1 MHDIADLRRRALTAR
16 RSLGPRTRRAA
27 SRQAVRRLSRLPR
40 IQRARRIG
48 LYWPLASEADPRGLA
63 SVLGARVTFYFPRVT
78 GNDLAFVPVVYPLSR
93 TGWQRSTLGVYE
105 PPGAARR
112 LDRLD
117 ALIVPLAG
125 FDAGANRIGLGGG
138 FYDRTLARLVGRV
151 YRRPHLYGLAFEAQR
166 VPCFTPQPWDIPLDA
181 IISERAVYRRALGAV
196 AVLYES
202 APSAVLRQD
211 EA

>member
-1 MHDIADLRRRALTAR
+1 MHDIADLRRQALTAR
-16 RSLGPRTRRAA
+16 RALGARNRRAA
-27 SRQAVRRLSRLPR
+27 SRHAVRRVSRLPR
-40 IQRARRIG
+40 IQRADRIG
-48 LYWPLASEADPRGLA
+48 LYWPLASEADPLGLA
-63 SVLGARVTFYFPRVT
+63 RLLPAHVAFYFPRVT
-78 GNDLAFVPVVYPLSR
+78 DHGLAFVQVSRPLSR
-93 TGWQRSTLGVYE
+93 DGWRRSALGVYE
-105 PPGAARR
+105 PPGPAGQ

-125 FDAGANRIGLGGG
+125 FDAAANRIGLGGG
-138 FYDRTLARLVGRV
+138 FYDRTLAGLIGRS

-166 VPCFTPQPWDIPLDA
+166 VPDFTPQPWDIPLDA
-181 IISERAVYRRALGAV
+181 VISEHAVYRRALGAV